1 MDTVSFKDLPMSN
14 LVPERVYLSGDTG
27 NYTRDEPIQ
36 RIFKF
41 DGYRG
46 IGNMGGIRRT
56 MLHPSNGSSEEE
68 AFIVLVN
75 SGAQLNWPNVY
86 DTASG
91 ILTYHGDNQKPGRDH
106 LSTKQ
111 AGNKAFIKYFRR
123 SYEGFGEHIVPFFY
137 FEKLTDG
144 SVKYIGLAVPYVEG
158 LDASEALT
166 LERFNENQTG
176 EDFENLVGRFTV
188 LRTTVTREWLLD
200 LKHGK
205 IDSENAPVEWLRFLA
220 ERAFDPHVEPFQV
233 QSLNHNKK
241 KVKMESIGY
250 RMASFRK
257 TQGRFRRELLKRND
271 CCELC
276 GMAVEPLLVA
286 SHIIPWSVAD
296 EHQRQDPDNGLL
308 LCVTHDALFDKGFI
322 TFEDDGRILI
332 SEMFPRQEWQR
343 LSIDET
349 MHLSHIPRNKAYMHL
364 HRANIFKTSSR

>member
-1 MDTVSFKDLPMSN
+1 M
-14 LVPERVYLSGDTG
+14 
-27 NYTRDEPIQ
+27 
-36 RIFKF
+36 
-41 DGYRG
+41 
-46 IGNMGGIRRT
+46 
-56 MLHPSNGSSEEE
+56 
-68 AFIVLVN
+68 
-75 SGAQLNWPNVY
+75 
-86 DTASG
+86 
-91 ILTYHGDNQKPGRDH
+91 
-106 LSTKQ
+106 
-111 AGNKAFIKYFRR
+111 
-123 SYEGFGEHIVPFFY
+123 
-137 FEKLTDG
+137 
-144 SVKYIGLAVPYVEG
+144 
-158 LDASEALT
+158 
-166 LERFNENQTG
+166 ERFNENQTG

-233 QSLNHNKK
+233 QSLNRNKK

-286 SHIIPWSVAD
+286 SHILPWSVAD

>member
-56 MLHPSNGSSEEE
+56 MLHASNKSSEEE

-123 SYEGFGEHIVPFFY
+123 SYEGFGAHIVPFFY
-137 FEKLTDG
+137 FEKLPDG
-144 SVKYIGLAVPYVEG
+144 SVKYIGLAVPYVER

-200 LKHGK
+200 LKHGR

-220 ERAFDPHVEPFQV
+220 ERAFDPHVEPSQV
-233 QSLNHNKK
+233 QSPNRNKK

-257 TQGRFRRELLKRND
+257 TQGRFRRELLKRRD

-296 EHQRQDPDNGLL
+296 EYQRQDPDNGLL

-322 TFEDDGRILI
+322 SFKDDGLILI
-332 SEMFPRQEWQR
+332 SNELPLGERERMLINEDMR
-343 LSIDET
+343 LNQLPVNL
-349 MHLSHIPRNKAYMHL
+349 HYLSL
-364 HRANIFKTSSR
+364 HRQNILKK